1 LGAVFV
7 VGDVADPVEAVL
19 DGPVAVDEAVEVRGV
34 RVGGG
39 EARDVDAVLDA
50 GAFVSERR

>member
-1 LGAVFV
+1 
-7 VGDVADPVEAVL
+7 
-19 DGPVAVDEAVEVRGV
+19 VAVDEAVEVRGV